1 MATTNELR
9 AKRAKNY
16 WSRGGDLIIHGGTDN
31 FLDGGDSPFMG
42 CGPPHP
48 PMLGTPDKHEK
59 NPQNVVVGWFQK
71 IVAVYK

>member
-1 MATTNELR
+1 M
-9 AKRAKNY
+9 
-16 WSRGGDLIIHGGTDN
+16 GGTAPSW
-31 FLDGGDSPFMG
+31 GVV
-42 CGPPHP
+42 PPIP